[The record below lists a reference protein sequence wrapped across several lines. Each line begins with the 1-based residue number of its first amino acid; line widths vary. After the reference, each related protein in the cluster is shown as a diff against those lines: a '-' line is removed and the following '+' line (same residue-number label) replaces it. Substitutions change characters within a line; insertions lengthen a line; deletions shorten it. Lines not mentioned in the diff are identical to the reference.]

1 MLCFFA
7 FVGFGSVLGCFEM
20 SADDAEGADWMLGEG
35 NVDRF
40 FCLIG

>member
-1 MLCFFA
+1 MKGEVYSRSLERGA
-7 FVGFGSVLGCFEM
+7 LKW
-20 SADDAEGADWMLGEG
+20 SADGAEGADWMLGEG